1 MKLRAK
7 GLVIML
13 GLIALALVP
22 PLSAMLGEP
31 FYLDLFTRIM
41 IFAIAAVSLDLILG
55 YGGMVSFGHAA
66 YLGIG
71 SYAVGVL
78 SYYGITNG
86 FVHFAVAILASA
98 LLALFI
104 GTVSLRTSGVYF
116 IMITLA
122 FSQMIYFLGIS
133 LNQYGGDD
141 GMNIAQHSDFAGLL
155 NLDDANVLYYFV
167 FAFLLFF
174 LWIGFR
180 LVESRFGMVIRG
192 AKSNERRM
200 VAIGFPTFRYKLAA
214 FVISGAICGTAGA
227 LLANQTLFVSPA
239 IMHWTRSGEVMI
251 MVLLG
256 GMGSLFGPVAGAVAF
271 LVLEDVLSGL
281 TEHWQV
287 ILGPMLLFVVLFA
300 KRGLFGLLPERKRA
314 DRAGIAAA

>member
-1 MKLRAK
+1 
-7 GLVIML
+7 ML
-13 GLIALALVP
+13 GLLALALVP
-22 PLSAMLGEP
+22 PLSAALGQP
-31 FYLDLFTRIM
+31 FYPDLFTRIM
-41 IFAIAAVSLDLILG
+41 IFAIAALSLDLILG

-71 SYAVGVL
+71 SYAVGIL
-78 SYYGITNG
+78 SYYGITDG
-86 FVHFAVAILASA
+86 FVHIAVAILASA
-98 LLALFI
+98 LAALFI
-104 GTVSLRTSGVYF
+104 GAVSLRTSGVYF

-122 FSQMIYFLGIS
+122 FSQMVYFLGIS

-155 NLDDANVLYYFV
+155 DLDDANVLYYFV
-167 FAFLLFF
+167 FAFLLLF
-174 LWIGFR
+174 LWLGFR

-200 VAIGFPTFRYKLAA
+200 IAIGFPTFRYKLTA
-214 FVISGAICGTAGA
+214 FVISGAMCGTAGA

-239 IMHWTRSGEVMI
+239 IMQWTRSGEVMI

-256 GMGSLFGPVAGAVAF
+256 GMGSLFGPVLGAVAF

-287 ILGPMLLFVVLFA
+287 ILGPILILVVLFA
-300 KRGLFGLLPERKRA
+300 RRGIFGLIPERT
-314 DRAGIAAA
+314 RAGRTAA